1 MVLSETLEIGKEPS
15 SVPNFEDLAKL
26 HPDRPDPDALMCE
39 MEIFKI
45 YCESTKSNVHYIC
58 GAAKVAE
65 EMKSVFPLI
74 NKAFRSG

>member
-1 MVLSETLEIGKEPS
+1 
-15 SVPNFEDLAKL
+15 
-26 HPDRPDPDALMCE
+26 MCE

-45 YCESTKSNVHYIC
+45 HCESTKSNVQDIC

-74 NKAFRSG
+74 KKAFRLVLTALQPQWLLPKMKERLVN